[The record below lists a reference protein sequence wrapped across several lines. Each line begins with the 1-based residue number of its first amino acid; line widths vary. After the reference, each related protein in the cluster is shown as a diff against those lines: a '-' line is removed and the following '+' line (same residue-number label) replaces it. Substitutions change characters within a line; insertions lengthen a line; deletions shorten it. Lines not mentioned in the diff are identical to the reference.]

1 MSSVKGSRQ
10 LVDYYTETSRND
22 AATRWWNLMNTDEV
36 PPQHNGTIFVTG
48 ATGYVGGR
56 LVPAL
61 LEAGYQVRC
70 LVREPRKLDARPWR
84 QHARLDV
91 VAGDLDDPL
100 AIAAAL
106 AGCRAAFYLVHS
118 MVATGGTYADRDR
131 ELAGNFAQ
139 AARTAAVGRIIYLG
153 GLGEM
158 GPDLSEHLRSRR
170 QVEEELASAGPP
182 VTTFRAAMIIGSG
195 SASFEI
201 LRYLV
206 ERLPIMVTPKWVAT
220 ECQPV
225 AIADVLHWL
234 VRCLEVPTTAGKTLE
249 IGGPDV
255 LPYRELMRVMA
266 EELGLP
272 RRVILPV
279 PVLTPRLSSL
289 WINLVTPV
297 SYRIARPLAEGLKN
311 RVVVTDD
318 TTQRLMPHAAL
329 GAREAIHRALAKI
342 ERQAVETRWSV
353 AGPVPG
359 DPSWAGGTVF
369 TDERTVEI
377 EADPASVYAAVCR
390 IGGGNGWYAGDVLWR
405 LRGWLDTLVG
415 GPGLRR
421 GRRHPETVEFGE
433 TLDFWRVVGI
443 DRDRSLSL
451 RAEMKLPGEAQLDF
465 QIEPLAES
473 PEAPLTRLVM
483 TARYRPRGLFGL
495 LYWYAVVPLH
505 ELVFGGMLRGIRKTA
520 EALHRTTTLAEQRP
534 PADDEAPGY
543 GRARLW
549 LGMSGVGSMV
559 VLAAVGLSFDLPA
572 RLLPAADAPL
582 ASQLG
587 GLAGFLLA
595 YAAVQLPFD
604 LFGGSML
611 PRWYRRRHPPAGEFL
626 LGLARGVAV
635 HSGLLLAA
643 GTVLLLA
650 ARAAG
655 GLGVVLGAMGLL
667 LVLLRGRVAIATALA
682 PLELTP
688 SSPVLSDAPA
698 LPALPSYMVE
708 SADEG
713 FTGAVVGVFQPR
725 LQLLPMR
732 WREILDPD
740 AFTVAVRR
748 RQLAIKTGGWWRGRA
763 LAIGF
768 TLVGVGLAATLVGD
782 ERLGAAAGV
791 VSFSLIFT
799 LWSFLGLLVLPTPSR
814 RGVAEVDRTLL
825 ATGCDRNDLERTIE
839 LLDGLQ
845 DRERQRSPV
854 IETIFHPVPSV
865 EARLRG
871 PHASGT
877 RGYWDAARTTVFLS
891 AAGLGLLGRAVH
903 CNCGRPA
910 LWAFLPID

>member
-1 MSSVKGSRQ
+1 MHTPA
-10 LVDYYTETSRND
+10 LT
-22 AATRWWNLMNTDEV
+22 AASAS
-36 PPQHNGTIFVTG
+36 TIFVTG

-61 LEAGYQVRC
+61 LEAGYRVRC

-84 QHARLDV
+84 QHERLEV
-91 VAGDLDDPL
+91 VAGSLDEPESV
-100 AIAAAL
+100 AEAL
-106 AGCRAAFYLVHS
+106 SGCRAAYYLVHS

-139 AARTAAVGRIIYLG
+139 AARAAGVGRIIYLG

-170 QVEEELASAGPP
+170 QVEEQLAASGVP

-206 ERLPIMVTPKWVAT
+206 ERLPIMVTPKWVTT

-234 VRCLEVPTTAGKTLE
+234 VRCLEVPETAGKTLE
-249 IGGPDV
+249 IGGPDA

-272 RRVILPV
+272 RRIILPV

-318 TTQRLMPHAAL
+318 TTQRLMPHEAL

-405 LRGWLDTLVG
+405 LRGWMDTLMG

-421 GRRHPETVEFGE
+421 GRRNPETVEFGE

-465 QIEPLAES
+465 QIEPLTEPS
-473 PEAPLTRLVM
+473 ERPLSRLVM
-483 TARYRPRGLFGL
+483 TARFRPRGLFGL

-520 EALHRTTTLAEQRP
+520 EAMDRSTTATEHSAPDR
-534 PADDEAPGY
+534 DETPGY

-549 LGMSGVGSMV
+549 LGMSGVGSIV
-559 VLAAVGLSFDLPA
+559 VLAAAGLIFDLPA
-572 RLLPAADAPL
+572 QLLPPADAPL
-582 ASQLG
+582 AGQLR
-587 GLAGFLLA
+587 GLAEFVLL

-604 LFGGSML
+604 FFGGYLL
-611 PRWYRRRHPPAGEFL
+611 PKWYRRKHPSLQGFL
-626 LGLARGVAV
+626 AGLARGVAV
-635 HSGLLLAA
+635 HAGMLVAVASGLLLAA
-643 GTVLLLA
+643 Q
-650 ARAAG
+650 AAG
-655 GLGVVLGAMGLL
+655 GLGIVLAAVGLL
-667 LVLLRGRVAIATALA
+667 LVLLRGRVAIAAALA
-682 PLELTP
+682 PLDLTP
-688 SSPVLSDAPA
+688 SSPVLGDEPA
-698 LPALPSYMVE
+698 LPVLPTYMAE

-713 FTGAVVGVFQPR
+713 FTGAVVGVFRPR
-725 LQLLPMR
+725 LLLLPMR
-732 WREILDPD
+732 WRETLDPE

-748 RQLAIKTGGWWRGRA
+748 RQLAIQTGGWWRGRL

-768 TLVGVGLAATLVGD
+768 TLVGVGMAAAIVGD
-782 ERLGAAAGV
+782 ARLATAEGI
-791 VSFSLIFT
+791 VSFSLVFT

-814 RGVAEVDRTLL
+814 RGVADVDRRLL
-825 ATGCDRNDLERTIE
+825 AAGCDRNDLERTIR
-839 LLDGLQ
+839 LLDDLQ
-845 DRERQRSPV
+845 DRERQRPPV
-854 IETIFHPVPSV
+854 IETVFHPVPSV

-871 PHASGT
+871 PHAPGM
-877 RGYWDAARTTVFLS
+877 RGCWDAARTSVYLS
-891 AAGLGLLGRAVH
+891 ATGLGLLGRAVH

>member
-1 MSSVKGSRQ
+1 M
-10 LVDYYTETSRND
+10 ETSEQSPTSD
-22 AATRWWNLMNTDEV
+22 
-36 PPQHNGTIFVTG
+36 GTILVTG
-48 ATGYVGGR
+48 STGYVGGR

-61 LEAGYQVRC
+61 LEAGYRVRC

-84 QHARLDV
+84 HHPCLDV
-91 VAGDLDDPL
+91 VAGDLAD
-100 AIAAAL
+100 AEAVAATL
-106 AGCRAAFYLVHS
+106 SGCRAAYYLVHS

-131 ELAGNFAQ
+131 ELAASFA
-139 AARTAAVGRIIYLG
+139 AAAKAAGVERLIYLG

-170 QVEEELASAGPP
+170 QVEEELASSGVP

-234 VRCLEVPTTAGKTLE
+234 VRCLEVPETAGKTLE
-249 IGGPDV
+249 IGGPDA
-255 LPYRELMRVMA
+255 LPYSELMRVMA

-272 RRVILPV
+272 RRIILPV

-369 TDERTVEI
+369 TDERIVEI
-377 EADPASVYAAVCR
+377 EAAPASVYAAVCR
-390 IGGGNGWYAGDVLWR
+390 IGGGNGWYAGDILWR
-405 LRGWLDTLVG
+405 LRGWMDTLVG

-421 GRRHPETVEFGE
+421 GRRNPETVEFGE

-443 DRDRSLSL
+443 DRDKSLSL

-465 QIEPLAES
+465 QIEPVAE
-473 PEAPLTRLVM
+473 PPDRPLSRLVM

-520 EALHRTTTLAEQRP
+520 EAMHRAATASEEQP
-534 PADDEAPGY
+534 PPRDETPGY

-549 LGMSGVGSMV
+549 LGMSGVGSIV
-559 VLAAVGLSFDLPA
+559 VLAAVGLIVDAPA

-582 ASQLG
+582 SSQLG
-587 GLAGFLLA
+587 GLASFVVA
-595 YAAVQLPFD
+595 YAIVQLPFD
-604 LFGGSML
+604 LFGGFLL
-611 PRWYRRRHPPAGEFL
+611 PQWYRRKHPPAAAFL
-626 LGLARGVAV
+626 TGLARGVAV
-635 HSGLLLAA
+635 HGGLLLVAA
-643 GTVLLLA
+643 IALLLA
-650 ARAAG
+650 GRAAG
-655 GLGVVLGAMGLL
+655 GLGVVLAAAGLL
-667 LVLLRGRVAIATALA
+667 LLLLRGRVAIAAALS

-688 SSPVLSDAPA
+688 SSPVLSETAA
-698 LPALPSYMVE
+698 LPALPTYMAE

-732 WREILDPD
+732 WQNTLDPEFF
-740 AFTVAVRR
+740 AVAVRR
-748 RQLAIKTGGWWRGRA
+748 RQLAIQTGGWWRGRL

-768 TLVGVGLAATLVGD
+768 TLAGVGLAAAVVGGD
-782 ERLGAAAGV
+782 RLATAEGI
-791 VSFSLIFT
+791 VSFSLVFT

-814 RGVAEVDRTLL
+814 RGVADVDRKLL
-825 ATGCDRNDLERTIE
+825 EAGGDREKLEQTIQ
-839 LLDGLQ
+839 LLDDLQ
-845 DRERQRSPV
+845 DRERQRPPV

-871 PHASGT
+871 PHAPGM
-877 RGYWDAARTTVFLS
+877 RGCWDAARTAVFVS

-910 LWAFLPID
+910 LWAFLPVD